1 MLKRVSEACFKEC
14 KLLEGLTCIEM
25 HVVGFLEIQH
35 QANQMHGQLK
45 HMSRLMKVTIAK
57 GISN

>member
-1 MLKRVSEACFKEC
+1 MLQRVQATR
-14 KLLEGLTCIEM
+14 GLDMHMRCIEM

-35 QANQMHGQLK
+35 QANQMHGQFK
-45 HMSRLMKVTIAK
+45 HMSKLMKMTIAK